1 MSRQWWGTRAL
12 GIGVLACGIAIGGVG
27 PAWADAHAATVAAPS
42 SVVVTGVSSVS
53 EGRVEGERQAL
64 SPELAAAVEEA
75 RRQVT
80 SMAKTHPAAEVRT
93 SAWNALRSSR
103 GDEALLEWFAP
114 GAGFDY
120 AKQRARETRARN
132 KAFCERVAA
141 THTAGFSPEVRAAAT
156 RALKGSAA
164 EQAAF
169 VTTGY
174 AQAQQLDR
182 TARES
187 GERQRLEVTAKERGF
202 VRDRADQDVG
212 EQVRG
217 AARWALRPG
226 AADTDVAEFF
236 GYGWATG
243 AALDLEAYRTQAADT
258 EAVRH
263 YTLTRLVRE
272 ATDAEAAVLD
282 AADAAKARAE
292 AERAWEALSEHSD
305 AARRAWLAEQA
316 AATAQAENWRA
327 VAALSRESAQE
338 LWKSISATAETNQK
352 AWAGEQSRAQEVA
365 AFWQAMHDRAQ
376 DGESRTRG

>member
-1 MSRQWWGTRAL
+1 MSRQWWGARAL
-12 GIGVLACGIAIGGVG
+12 GVGVLASGIAVAGVG
-27 PAWADAHAATVAAPS
+27 PAWAEARAAAFVPS
-42 SVVVTGVSSVS
+42 SVAATGAPSVFADPAGAS
-53 EGRVEGERQAL
+53 GQAL
-64 SPELAAAVEEA
+64 SPELAAAIEEA

-103 GDEALLEWFAP
+103 GDEALIEWFAP
-114 GAGFDY
+114 GGGFDY

-169 VTTGY
+169 VKTGY
-174 AQAQQLDR
+174 ADAQQRDR

-187 GERQRLEVTAKERGF
+187 GERQRLEVEARDRDF
-202 VRDRADQDVG
+202 VRDRADQDPG
-212 EQVRG
+212 EQVRV

-243 AALDLEAYRTQAADT
+243 AVLDLEAYRTQVADA

-263 YTLTRLVRE
+263 HTLTRLVRE
-272 ATDAEAAVLD
+272 ATDAEAAVRG

-292 AERAWEALSEHSD
+292 AERAWKAVSEHSGE
-305 AARRAWLAEQA
+305 ARRAWLAEQA
-316 AATAQAENWRA
+316 AAAAQAEHWQA
-327 VAALSRESAQE
+327 VVALSRDSARE
-338 LWKSISATAETNQK
+338 LWKTISATAETGQG
-352 AWAGEQSRAQEVA
+352 AWAGEQTRAQEAA
-365 AFWQAMHDRAQ
+365 AFWQTMYDRAR
-376 DGESRTRG
+376 DGENRTRG